1 MKKRAIS
8 FVLCLMMVVTLFGNG
23 IPVYAANELEPP
35 IVATEEMSQDAPEES
50 EAEDIPTGASTEAT
64 HGEETG
70 ETDDTPGETTSEI
83 VEASETDETTEAE
96 PTEAT
101 GAEETAAAEEGT
113 EVEPSEASDTEESE
127 TVNTP
132 DTTEEAVAEE
142 KPDVATPAEADRA
155 AEQPE
160 VPSPANALLDA
171 PEVDGIPI
179 DEEHFPGELFREWL
193 LGQRENDPANPNVFG
208 SDDGI
213 LTEKERAAVKEIRF
227 QYNINTGN
235 PPPEGGLDLTGIEY
249 FPNLETLITQ
259 HIEITNQ
266 LDLSQNTKL
275 KLISL
280 DSVAN
285 ITYALDLSNQGELE
299 KLTLNGNNIPS
310 LDLSNNPKLTF
321 LGLHADITKEG
332 EGKGLISELDLS
344 NNPALKQIVI
354 EGHQITSLDLS
365 NNKKLTN
372 ITIRGNNLTSLD
384 VSMLPELEYLYL
396 ESNELREIDVTKNP
410 RLERLEISGNA
421 DISSLDISQNP
432 ELKELYAQQT
442 SLFFLDAKNNRKLE
456 ILFLDQNPLLGYEIV
471 DGGTSLP
478 ITYNRFLDVVTV
490 RATPDGTVDLS
501 QLVPELDGSR
511 ISKLTGAD
519 KIEGTTLYGVKNG
532 MDVTYNYRTRT
543 AGDGSS
549 NGMLARIHIVSEEPA
564 AGAHTVNYEFK
575 NLPAYRSL
583 PQRVKDLLPAPQ
595 IDVAD
600 GTVVTPPELAVTQV
614 KDLSGIWHFQGW
626 DKKTATVDGADV
638 TFTGTWKLTQYKTF
652 FASYNFVPSKASMDK
667 GHTTLPQEVIDLIP
681 DAMEG
686 LTDGQVI
693 THPTPAKTEV
703 EVDGG
708 KWVFA
713 GWPVGNTATVQNG
726 NIVTVAEW
734 NFVEEPDKPTMKF
747 TVTFKFVSLTNG
759 TDGNPKE
766 LPQDVLDLL
775 PAPITDLEAGTNV
788 TYPTLAKTEIPAEG
802 GKWVFTGW
810 PGGTGI
816 TITGSVL
823 EVGGWRFDKE
833 STPGTDPTEDDT
845 TLVQLNIHRYVGGGY
860 TGTADEKVAEKMNPK
875 LTNAAG
881 EAFVP
886 VLRENGFTFDW
897 TDIPAGEYTLTF
909 DTPAGWQFRA
919 GQTHS
924 GKDYLNSGEKI
935 TVRATATEQDF
946 YTQLEQLFYP
956 TVGIEIDGE
965 VIMVPQGAGIGSTA
979 NLPEAFKNVKVK
991 LGSVERSF
999 GADTVGSAG
1008 MPLVLAFYNY
1018 PNSTFVEGVYPI
1030 EVSGVPDGYTYTIE
1044 TGKDA
1049 MDHITEDGIKVDG
1062 TLPNVNVCFAKA
1074 DTPDD
1079 PQPPVG
1085 VAKRVQLNVHT
1096 LVDGK
1101 KNFATKDMLEQMNPV
1116 LRAEDGQEV
1125 KPVRIA
1131 DNGFTFDFEQ
1141 VPAGEYT
1148 LAFTYPAGYRFA
1160 PGKVGSDMFGDYL
1173 DTGAKVTVTAGYVV
1187 NNFYTRLE
1195 KTPDEPNPPVNPPT
1209 EKTGNLTVTKT
1220 VSGSGGDH
1228 NKEFTFTVTLDKQ
1241 DLNGEY
1247 GDMTFTG
1254 GVATFTLKHGQ
1265 SKTANG
1271 LPIGVSYTVEESD
1284 NSGYTVT
1291 KINAAGTIQTSSTAT
1306 AAFENYKGSSGGSG
1320 GSGGSSG
1327 GDGGGSS
1334 SHTPQA
1340 ARVTLTATKTMD
1352 GLIPTG
1358 SGFTFF
1364 LDDANGQRLQV
1375 RNNQGGNI
1383 TFDTLTFNKTG
1394 TYVYYLTEQTGN
1406 DKNINYDTAS
1416 YKVTVTVTCPYDYA
1430 ASVSYEKNGQAYN
1443 SVPAFVNTTKQ
1454 AAPAPAQTPPVI
1466 TPARPLDK
1474 VPKTE
1479 DSSNLALWGIL
1490 AAASLL
1496 SLTVLLAGNK
1506 TRKVRSQGK
1515 EHQS

>member
-35 IVATEEMSQDAPEES
+35 IVATEETSQDAPEES
-50 EAEDIPTGASTEAT
+50 EAEGSPAVEASEAA
-64 HGEETG
+64 HGEDTNAAG
-70 ETDDTPGETTSEI
+70 ETSSE
-83 VEASETDETTEAE
+83 VAGTSETDETTEDE
-96 PTEAT
+96 TTEAT
-101 GAEETAAAEEGT
+101 DAEETAWAEEGT
-113 EVEPSEASDTEESE
+113 ENKPPEAADTEESA

-132 DTTEEAVAEE
+132 ETTEEAVAEE
-142 KPDVATPAEADRA
+142 KPDAATPSEADRA
-155 AEQPE
+155 AEEPE
-160 VPSPANALLDA
+160 VPAPANAMLDS

-179 DEEHFPGELFREWL
+179 DEEHFPGKLFREWL

-249 FPNLETLITQ
+249 FPNLETLVTQ

-595 IDVAD
+595 TDVAD

-759 TDGNPKE
+759 TDGKPRE
-766 LPQDVLDLL
+766 LPQEVLDLL
-775 PAPITDLEAGTNV
+775 PAPITNLEAGTHV
-788 TYPTLAKTEIPAEG
+788 DCPTLAKTEIPAEG

-810 PGGTGI
+810 PAGTGITGI
-816 TITGSVL
+816 TITGSALV
-823 EVGGWRFDKE
+823 VGGWRFDKE
-833 STPGTDPTEDDT
+833 STP
-845 TLVQLNIHRYVGGGY
+845 
-860 TGTADEKVAEKMNPK
+860 
-875 LTNAAG
+875 
-881 EAFVP
+881 
-886 VLRENGFTFDW
+886 
-897 TDIPAGEYTLTF
+897 
-909 DTPAGWQFRA
+909 
-919 GQTHS
+919 
-924 GKDYLNSGEKI
+924 
-935 TVRATATEQDF
+935 
-946 YTQLEQLFYP
+946 
-956 TVGIEIDGE
+956 
-965 VIMVPQGAGIGSTA
+965 
-979 NLPEAFKNVKVK
+979 
-991 LGSVERSF
+991 VE
-999 GADTVGSAG
+999 
-1008 MPLVLAFYNY
+1008 
-1018 PNSTFVEGVYPI
+1018 
-1030 EVSGVPDGYTYTIE
+1030 
-1044 TGKDA
+1044 
-1049 MDHITEDGIKVDG
+1049 
-1062 TLPNVNVCFAKA
+1062 
-1074 DTPDD
+1074 
-1079 PQPPVG
+1079 

-1187 NNFYTRLE
+1187 NNFYTRLG

-1291 KINAAGTIQTSSTAT
+1291 KTNAAGTIQTGSTAT

-1496 SLTVLLAGNK
+1496 SLTVLLAGTK

>member
-35 IVATEEMSQDAPEES
+35 IVATEETSQDAPEES
-50 EAEDIPTGASTEAT
+50 EAEGSPAVEASEAA
-64 HGEETG
+64 HGEDTNAAG
-70 ETDDTPGETTSEI
+70 ETSSE
-83 VEASETDETTEAE
+83 VAGTSETDETTEDE
-96 PTEAT
+96 TTEAT
-101 GAEETAAAEEGT
+101 DAEETAWAEEGT
-113 EVEPSEASDTEESE
+113 ENKPPEAADTEESA

-132 DTTEEAVAEE
+132 ETTEEAVAEE
-142 KPDVATPAEADRA
+142 KPDAATPSEADRA
-155 AEQPE
+155 AEEPE
-160 VPSPANALLDA
+160 VPAPANAMLDS

-179 DEEHFPGELFREWL
+179 DEEHFPGKLFREWL

-249 FPNLETLITQ
+249 FPNLETLVTQ

-595 IDVAD
+595 TDVAD

-667 GHTTLPQEVIDLIP
+667 GHTTLPQEVVDLIP

-759 TDGNPKE
+759 TDGKPRE
-766 LPQDVLDLL
+766 LPQEVLDLL
-775 PAPITDLEAGTNV
+775 PAPITNLEAGTHV
-788 TYPTLAKTEIPAEG
+788 DCPTLAKTEIPAEG

-810 PGGTGI
+810 PAGTGITGI
-816 TITGSVL
+816 TITGSALV
-823 EVGGWRFDKE
+823 VGGWRFDKE
-833 STPGTDPTEDDT
+833 STP
-845 TLVQLNIHRYVGGGY
+845 
-860 TGTADEKVAEKMNPK
+860 
-875 LTNAAG
+875 
-881 EAFVP
+881 
-886 VLRENGFTFDW
+886 
-897 TDIPAGEYTLTF
+897 
-909 DTPAGWQFRA
+909 
-919 GQTHS
+919 
-924 GKDYLNSGEKI
+924 
-935 TVRATATEQDF
+935 
-946 YTQLEQLFYP
+946 
-956 TVGIEIDGE
+956 
-965 VIMVPQGAGIGSTA
+965 
-979 NLPEAFKNVKVK
+979 
-991 LGSVERSF
+991 VE
-999 GADTVGSAG
+999 
-1008 MPLVLAFYNY
+1008 
-1018 PNSTFVEGVYPI
+1018 
-1030 EVSGVPDGYTYTIE
+1030 
-1044 TGKDA
+1044 
-1049 MDHITEDGIKVDG
+1049 
-1062 TLPNVNVCFAKA
+1062 
-1074 DTPDD
+1074 
-1079 PQPPVG
+1079 

-1195 KTPDEPNPPVNPPT
+1195 KTPDEPNPPVEVAKRVQLNVHTLVDGKKNFATKDMLEQMNPVLRAEDGQEVKPVRIADNGFTFDFEQVPAGEYTLAFTYPAGYRFAPGKVGSDMFGDYLDTGAKVTVTAGYVVNNFYTRLGKTPDEPNPPVNPPT
-1209 EKTGNLTVTKT
+1209 EKTGNLAVTKT
-1220 VSGSGGDH
+1220 VSGSRGDQ
-1228 NKEFTFTVTLDKQ
+1228 NKDFTFTVTLDKK
-1241 DLNGEY
+1241 DLNGKY
-1247 GDMTFTG
+1247 GDMSFTG

-1271 LPIGVSYTVEESD
+1271 LPAGVSYTVEESD

-1291 KINAAGTIQTSSTAT
+1291 KTNATGPIQTGSTAT
-1306 AAFENYKGSSGGSG
+1306 ASFENYKGSSGGSG

-1375 RNNQGGNI
+1375 KNNQGGNI

-1443 SVPAFVNTTKQ
+1443 SVPAFANTTKPS
-1454 AAPAPAQTPPVI
+1454 APAPTPTQTPSVVA
-1466 TPARPLDK
+1466 PARPLDK

-1479 DSSNLALWGIL
+1479 DSSNLSLWGIL

-1496 SLTVLLAGNK
+1496 SLTVLLAGSK
-1506 TRKVRSQGK
+1506 TRKARSQGK

>member
-8 FVLCLMMVVTLFGNG
+8 FVLCLMMVVTLLGNG

-35 IVATEEMSQDAPEES
+35 IISTEETSQETPEES
-50 EAEDIPTGASTEAT
+50 EAEGSPAVEASEAA
-64 HGEETG
+64 HGEDTNAAG
-70 ETDDTPGETTSEI
+70 ETSSE
-83 VEASETDETTEAE
+83 VAGTSETDETTEA
-96 PTEAT
+96 TD
-101 GAEETAAAEEGT
+101 AEETAWAEEET
-113 EVEPSEASDTEESE
+113 EAKTSEATDTEESA
-127 TVNTP
+127 TVNSP
-132 DTTEEAVAEE
+132 ETTEEAVAEE
-142 KPDVATPAEADRA
+142 KPDVATPSEADRA
-155 AEQPE
+155 AEEPE
-160 VPSPANALLDA
+160 VPAPANAMLDS

-179 DEEHFPGELFREWL
+179 DEEHFPGKLFREWL

-249 FPNLETLITQ
+249 FPNLETLVTQ

-595 IDVAD
+595 TDVAD

-759 TDGNPKE
+759 TDGKPRE
-766 LPQDVLDLL
+766 LPQEVLDLL
-775 PAPITDLEAGTNV
+775 PAPITNLEAGTHV
-788 TYPTLAKTEIPAEG
+788 DCPTLAKTEIPAEG

-810 PGGTGI
+810 PAGTGITGI
-816 TITGSVL
+816 TITGSALV
-823 EVGGWRFDKE
+823 VGGWRFDKE
-833 STPGTDPTEDDT
+833 STP
-845 TLVQLNIHRYVGGGY
+845 
-860 TGTADEKVAEKMNPK
+860 
-875 LTNAAG
+875 
-881 EAFVP
+881 
-886 VLRENGFTFDW
+886 
-897 TDIPAGEYTLTF
+897 
-909 DTPAGWQFRA
+909 
-919 GQTHS
+919 
-924 GKDYLNSGEKI
+924 
-935 TVRATATEQDF
+935 
-946 YTQLEQLFYP
+946 
-956 TVGIEIDGE
+956 
-965 VIMVPQGAGIGSTA
+965 
-979 NLPEAFKNVKVK
+979 
-991 LGSVERSF
+991 VE
-999 GADTVGSAG
+999 
-1008 MPLVLAFYNY
+1008 
-1018 PNSTFVEGVYPI
+1018 
-1030 EVSGVPDGYTYTIE
+1030 
-1044 TGKDA
+1044 
-1049 MDHITEDGIKVDG
+1049 
-1062 TLPNVNVCFAKA
+1062 
-1074 DTPDD
+1074 
-1079 PQPPVG
+1079 

-1187 NNFYTRLE
+1187 NNFYTRLG

-1291 KINAAGTIQTSSTAT
+1291 KTNAAGTIQTGSTAT

-1496 SLTVLLAGNK
+1496 SLTVLLAGTK

>member
-50 EAEDIPTGASTEAT
+50 EAENIPTGASTEAT

-113 EVEPSEASDTEESE
+113 EVKPSEASDTEESE

-132 DTTEEAVAEE
+132 DTTEEAVTEE
-142 KPDVATPAEADRA
+142 TPDVATPAEADRA

-595 IDVAD
+595 TDVAD

-759 TDGNPKE
+759 TDGKPRE
-766 LPQDVLDLL
+766 LPQEVLDLL
-775 PAPITDLEAGTNV
+775 PAPITNLEAGTHV
-788 TYPTLAKTEIPAEG
+788 DCPTLAKTEIPAEG

-810 PGGTGI
+810 PAGTGITGI
-816 TITGSVL
+816 TITGSALV
-823 EVGGWRFDKE
+823 VGGWRFDKE
-833 STPGTDPTEDDT
+833 STP
-845 TLVQLNIHRYVGGGY
+845 
-860 TGTADEKVAEKMNPK
+860 
-875 LTNAAG
+875 
-881 EAFVP
+881 
-886 VLRENGFTFDW
+886 
-897 TDIPAGEYTLTF
+897 
-909 DTPAGWQFRA
+909 
-919 GQTHS
+919 
-924 GKDYLNSGEKI
+924 
-935 TVRATATEQDF
+935 
-946 YTQLEQLFYP
+946 
-956 TVGIEIDGE
+956 
-965 VIMVPQGAGIGSTA
+965 
-979 NLPEAFKNVKVK
+979 
-991 LGSVERSF
+991 VE
-999 GADTVGSAG
+999 
-1008 MPLVLAFYNY
+1008 
-1018 PNSTFVEGVYPI
+1018 
-1030 EVSGVPDGYTYTIE
+1030 
-1044 TGKDA
+1044 
-1049 MDHITEDGIKVDG
+1049 
-1062 TLPNVNVCFAKA
+1062 
-1074 DTPDD
+1074 
-1079 PQPPVG
+1079 

-1291 KINAAGTIQTSSTAT
+1291 KINAAGTIQTGSTAT

-1443 SVPAFVNTTKQ
+1443 SVPAFANTTKQ
-1454 AAPAPAQTPPVI
+1454 AAPAPTPTQTPSVVA
-1466 TPARPLDK
+1466 PARPLDN

-1496 SLTVLLAGNK
+1496 SLTVLLAGTK
-1506 TRKVRSQGK
+1506 TRKVRFQGK

>member
-113 EVEPSEASDTEESE
+113 EVKPSEASDTEESE

-132 DTTEEAVAEE
+132 DTTEEAVTEE
-142 KPDVATPAEADRA
+142 TPDVATPAEADRA

-595 IDVAD
+595 TDVAD

-759 TDGNPKE
+759 TDGKPRE
-766 LPQDVLDLL
+766 LPQEVLDLL
-775 PAPITDLEAGTNV
+775 PAPITNLEAGTHV
-788 TYPTLAKTEIPAEG
+788 DCPTLAKTEIPAEG

-810 PGGTGI
+810 PAGTGITGI
-816 TITGSVL
+816 TITGSALV
-823 EVGGWRFDKE
+823 VGGWRFDKE
-833 STPGTDPTEDDT
+833 STP
-845 TLVQLNIHRYVGGGY
+845 
-860 TGTADEKVAEKMNPK
+860 
-875 LTNAAG
+875 
-881 EAFVP
+881 
-886 VLRENGFTFDW
+886 
-897 TDIPAGEYTLTF
+897 
-909 DTPAGWQFRA
+909 
-919 GQTHS
+919 
-924 GKDYLNSGEKI
+924 
-935 TVRATATEQDF
+935 
-946 YTQLEQLFYP
+946 
-956 TVGIEIDGE
+956 
-965 VIMVPQGAGIGSTA
+965 
-979 NLPEAFKNVKVK
+979 
-991 LGSVERSF
+991 VE
-999 GADTVGSAG
+999 
-1008 MPLVLAFYNY
+1008 
-1018 PNSTFVEGVYPI
+1018 
-1030 EVSGVPDGYTYTIE
+1030 
-1044 TGKDA
+1044 
-1049 MDHITEDGIKVDG
+1049 
-1062 TLPNVNVCFAKA
+1062 
-1074 DTPDD
+1074 
-1079 PQPPVG
+1079 

-1291 KINAAGTIQTSSTAT
+1291 KINAAGTIQTGSTAT

-1496 SLTVLLAGNK
+1496 SLTVLLAGTK

>member
-113 EVEPSEASDTEESE
+113 EVKPSEASDTEESE

-132 DTTEEAVAEE
+132 DTTEEAVTEE
-142 KPDVATPAEADRA
+142 TPDVATPAEADRA

-595 IDVAD
+595 TDVAD

-759 TDGNPKE
+759 TDGKPRE
-766 LPQDVLDLL
+766 LPQEVLDLL
-775 PAPITDLEAGTNV
+775 PAPITNLEAGTHV
-788 TYPTLAKTEIPAEG
+788 DCPTLAKTEIPAEG

-810 PGGTGI
+810 PAGTGITGI
-816 TITGSVL
+816 TITGSALV
-823 EVGGWRFDKE
+823 VGGWRFDKE
-833 STPGTDPTEDDT
+833 STP
-845 TLVQLNIHRYVGGGY
+845 
-860 TGTADEKVAEKMNPK
+860 
-875 LTNAAG
+875 
-881 EAFVP
+881 
-886 VLRENGFTFDW
+886 
-897 TDIPAGEYTLTF
+897 
-909 DTPAGWQFRA
+909 
-919 GQTHS
+919 
-924 GKDYLNSGEKI
+924 
-935 TVRATATEQDF
+935 
-946 YTQLEQLFYP
+946 
-956 TVGIEIDGE
+956 
-965 VIMVPQGAGIGSTA
+965 
-979 NLPEAFKNVKVK
+979 
-991 LGSVERSF
+991 VE
-999 GADTVGSAG
+999 
-1008 MPLVLAFYNY
+1008 
-1018 PNSTFVEGVYPI
+1018 
-1030 EVSGVPDGYTYTIE
+1030 
-1044 TGKDA
+1044 
-1049 MDHITEDGIKVDG
+1049 
-1062 TLPNVNVCFAKA
+1062 
-1074 DTPDD
+1074 
-1079 PQPPVG
+1079 

-1291 KINAAGTIQTSSTAT
+1291 KINAAGTIQTGSTAT

-1443 SVPAFVNTTKQ
+1443 SVPAFANTTKQ
-1454 AAPAPAQTPPVI
+1454 AAPAPTPTQTPSVVA
-1466 TPARPLDK
+1466 PARPLDN

-1496 SLTVLLAGNK
+1496 SLTVLLAGTK
-1506 TRKVRSQGK
+1506 TRKVRFQGK

>member
-50 EAEDIPTGASTEAT
+50 EAENIPTGASTEAT

-113 EVEPSEASDTEESE
+113 EVKPSEASDTEESE

-132 DTTEEAVAEE
+132 DTTEEAVTEE
-142 KPDVATPAEADRA
+142 TPDVATPAEADRA

-213 LTEKERAAVKEIRF
+213 LPEKERAAVKEIRF

-595 IDVAD
+595 TDVAD

-759 TDGNPKE
+759 TDGKPRE
-766 LPQDVLDLL
+766 LPQEVLDLL
-775 PAPITDLEAGTNV
+775 PAPITNLEAGTHV
-788 TYPTLAKTEIPAEG
+788 DCPTLAKTEIPAEG

-810 PGGTGI
+810 PAGTGITGI
-816 TITGSVL
+816 TITGSALV
-823 EVGGWRFDKE
+823 VGGWRFDKE
-833 STPGTDPTEDDT
+833 STP
-845 TLVQLNIHRYVGGGY
+845 
-860 TGTADEKVAEKMNPK
+860 
-875 LTNAAG
+875 
-881 EAFVP
+881 
-886 VLRENGFTFDW
+886 
-897 TDIPAGEYTLTF
+897 
-909 DTPAGWQFRA
+909 
-919 GQTHS
+919 
-924 GKDYLNSGEKI
+924 
-935 TVRATATEQDF
+935 
-946 YTQLEQLFYP
+946 
-956 TVGIEIDGE
+956 
-965 VIMVPQGAGIGSTA
+965 
-979 NLPEAFKNVKVK
+979 
-991 LGSVERSF
+991 VE
-999 GADTVGSAG
+999 
-1008 MPLVLAFYNY
+1008 
-1018 PNSTFVEGVYPI
+1018 
-1030 EVSGVPDGYTYTIE
+1030 
-1044 TGKDA
+1044 
-1049 MDHITEDGIKVDG
+1049 
-1062 TLPNVNVCFAKA
+1062 
-1074 DTPDD
+1074 
-1079 PQPPVG
+1079 

-1291 KINAAGTIQTSSTAT
+1291 KINAAGTIQTGSTAT

-1443 SVPAFVNTTKQ
+1443 SVPAFANTTKQ
-1454 AAPAPAQTPPVI
+1454 AAPAPTPTQTPSVVA
-1466 TPARPLDK
+1466 PARPLDN

-1496 SLTVLLAGNK
+1496 SLTVLLAGTK
-1506 TRKVRSQGK
+1506 TRKVRFQGK

>member
-113 EVEPSEASDTEESE
+113 EVKPSEASDTEESE

-132 DTTEEAVAEE
+132 DTTEEAVTEE
-142 KPDVATPAEADRA
+142 TPDVATPAEADRA

-595 IDVAD
+595 TDVAD

-759 TDGNPKE
+759 TDGKPRE
-766 LPQDVLDLL
+766 LPQEVLDLL
-775 PAPITDLEAGTNV
+775 PAPITNLEAGTHV
-788 TYPTLAKTEIPAEG
+788 DCPTLAKTEIPAEG

-810 PGGTGI
+810 PAGTGITGI
-816 TITGSVL
+816 TITGSALV
-823 EVGGWRFDKE
+823 VGGWRFDKE
-833 STPGTDPTEDDT
+833 STP
-845 TLVQLNIHRYVGGGY
+845 
-860 TGTADEKVAEKMNPK
+860 
-875 LTNAAG
+875 
-881 EAFVP
+881 
-886 VLRENGFTFDW
+886 
-897 TDIPAGEYTLTF
+897 
-909 DTPAGWQFRA
+909 
-919 GQTHS
+919 
-924 GKDYLNSGEKI
+924 
-935 TVRATATEQDF
+935 
-946 YTQLEQLFYP
+946 
-956 TVGIEIDGE
+956 
-965 VIMVPQGAGIGSTA
+965 
-979 NLPEAFKNVKVK
+979 
-991 LGSVERSF
+991 VE
-999 GADTVGSAG
+999 
-1008 MPLVLAFYNY
+1008 
-1018 PNSTFVEGVYPI
+1018 
-1030 EVSGVPDGYTYTIE
+1030 
-1044 TGKDA
+1044 
-1049 MDHITEDGIKVDG
+1049 
-1062 TLPNVNVCFAKA
+1062 
-1074 DTPDD
+1074 
-1079 PQPPVG
+1079 

-1291 KINAAGTIQTSSTAT
+1291 KINAAGTIQTGSTAT

-1406 DKNINYDTAS
+1406 DKNVNYDTAS

-1443 SVPAFVNTTKQ
+1443 SVPAFANTTKQ

-1496 SLTVLLAGNK
+1496 SLTVLLAGTK

>member
-101 GAEETAAAEEGT
+101 GAEETTAAEEGT
-113 EVEPSEASDTEESE
+113 EVKPSEASDTEESE

-132 DTTEEAVAEE
+132 DTTEEAVTEE
-142 KPDVATPAEADRA
+142 TPDVATPAEADRA

-280 DSVAN
+280 DEAAN
-285 ITYALDLSNQGELE
+285 ITYELDLSNQGELE
-299 KLTLNGNNIPS
+299 KLTLSGNTIPS
-310 LDLSNNPKLTF
+310 LDLSNNPKLTY
-321 LGLHADITKEG
+321 LGLDADITKEG
-332 EGKGLISELDLS
+332 EGTGLISELDLS
-344 NNPALKQIVI
+344 NNPALKEIHI
-354 EGHQITSLDLS
+354 DGLSLTSLDLS
-365 NNKKLTN
+365 NNKELTF
-372 ITIRGNNLTSLD
+372 IDMDGNNLTSLD
-384 VSMLPELEYLYL
+384 VSMLPELEYLFV

-410 RLERLEISGNA
+410 KLKRLAISGNA

-432 ELKELYAQQT
+432 DLTDLHAQQT

-501 QLVPELDGSR
+501 RLVPELDGSR

-549 NGMLARIHIVSEEPA
+549 NGMLARIHIVADEPA

-575 NLPAYRSL
+575 NLPAYRPL

-595 IDVAD
+595 ADVAD

-626 DKKTATVDGADV
+626 DKTTATVDGADV

-652 FASYNFVPSKASMDK
+652 FASYNFVLSKASIDK

-703 EVDGG
+703 TAEGG

-713 GWPVGNTATVQNG
+713 GWPLGNTATVQNG
-726 NIVTVAEW
+726 NILTVGEW
-734 NFVEEPDKPTMKF
+734 NFVEEPDKPTMKY

-759 TDGNPKE
+759 TDGKPRE
-766 LPQDVLDLL
+766 LPQEVLDLL
-775 PAPITDLEAGTNV
+775 PAPLTNLEAGTNV
-788 TYPTLAKTEIPAEG
+788 TYPTLAKTEVPAEG

-823 EVGGWRFDKE
+823 EVGGWRFDK
-833 STPGTDPTEDDT
+833 
-845 TLVQLNIHRYVGGGY
+845 
-860 TGTADEKVAEKMNPK
+860 
-875 LTNAAG
+875 
-881 EAFVP
+881 
-886 VLRENGFTFDW
+886 
-897 TDIPAGEYTLTF
+897 
-909 DTPAGWQFRA
+909 
-919 GQTHS
+919 
-924 GKDYLNSGEKI
+924 
-935 TVRATATEQDF
+935 
-946 YTQLEQLFYP
+946 
-956 TVGIEIDGE
+956 
-965 VIMVPQGAGIGSTA
+965 GS
-979 NLPEAFKNVKVK
+979 
-991 LGSVERSF
+991 
-999 GADTVGSAG
+999 
-1008 MPLVLAFYNY
+1008 
-1018 PNSTFVEGVYPI
+1018 
-1030 EVSGVPDGYTYTIE
+1030 
-1044 TGKDA
+1044 
-1049 MDHITEDGIKVDG
+1049 
-1062 TLPNVNVCFAKA
+1062 
-1074 DTPDD
+1074 
-1079 PQPPVG
+1079 PPVE

-1101 KNFATKDMLEQMNPV
+1101 KGFATKDMLEQMNPV
-1116 LRAEDGQEV
+1116 LRSDDGQEV

-1131 DNGFTFDFEQ
+1131 DNGFTFNFEN

-1173 DTGAKVTVTAGYVV
+1173 DTGAKVTVTAGNVVNNFYTRLEKTPDGPNPPAEVAKRVELNVHTLVDGNRGFATKDMLEQMNPVLRSDDGQEVKPVRIADNGFTFNFENVPAGEYTLAFTYPAGYRFAPGKVGSDMFGDYLDTGAKVTVTAGNVV

-1220 VSGSGGDH
+1220 VSGSRGDQ
-1228 NKEFTFTVTLDKQ
+1228 NKEFTFTVTLDKK
-1241 DLNGEY
+1241 DLNGKY
-1247 GDMTFTG
+1247 GDMTFTD
-1254 GVATFTLKHGQ
+1254 GVATFTLKHDQ

-1271 LPIGVSYTVEESD
+1271 LPTGVSYTVEESD

-1291 KINAAGTIQTSSTAT
+1291 KTNAAGTIQTGITAT
-1306 AAFENYKGSSGGSG
+1306 ASFENYKGSSGGSG
-1320 GSGGSSG
+1320 G
-1327 GDGGGSS
+1327 GGGGGGS

-1375 RNNQGGNI
+1375 KNNQGGNI

-1406 DKNINYDTAS
+1406 DKNVNYDTAS

-1443 SVPAFVNTTKQ
+1443 SVPAFANTTKQ

-1496 SLTVLLAGNK
+1496 SLTVLLAGTK
-1506 TRKVRSQGK
+1506 TRKVRAQGK

>member
-50 EAEDIPTGASTEAT
+50 EAENIPTGASTEAT

-113 EVEPSEASDTEESE
+113 EVKPSEASDTEESE

-132 DTTEEAVAEE
+132 DTTEEAVTEE
-142 KPDVATPAEADRA
+142 TPDVATPAEADRA

-442 SLFFLDAKNNRKLE
+442 NLFFLDAKNNRKLE

-595 IDVAD
+595 TDVAD

-759 TDGNPKE
+759 TDGKPRE
-766 LPQDVLDLL
+766 LPQEVLDLL
-775 PAPITDLEAGTNV
+775 PAPITNLEAGTHV
-788 TYPTLAKTEIPAEG
+788 DCPTLAKTEIPAEG

-810 PGGTGI
+810 PAGTGITGI
-816 TITGSVL
+816 TITGSALV
-823 EVGGWRFDKE
+823 VGGWRFDKE
-833 STPGTDPTEDDT
+833 STP
-845 TLVQLNIHRYVGGGY
+845 
-860 TGTADEKVAEKMNPK
+860 
-875 LTNAAG
+875 
-881 EAFVP
+881 
-886 VLRENGFTFDW
+886 
-897 TDIPAGEYTLTF
+897 
-909 DTPAGWQFRA
+909 
-919 GQTHS
+919 
-924 GKDYLNSGEKI
+924 
-935 TVRATATEQDF
+935 
-946 YTQLEQLFYP
+946 
-956 TVGIEIDGE
+956 
-965 VIMVPQGAGIGSTA
+965 
-979 NLPEAFKNVKVK
+979 
-991 LGSVERSF
+991 VE
-999 GADTVGSAG
+999 
-1008 MPLVLAFYNY
+1008 
-1018 PNSTFVEGVYPI
+1018 
-1030 EVSGVPDGYTYTIE
+1030 
-1044 TGKDA
+1044 
-1049 MDHITEDGIKVDG
+1049 
-1062 TLPNVNVCFAKA
+1062 
-1074 DTPDD
+1074 
-1079 PQPPVG
+1079 

-1291 KINAAGTIQTSSTAT
+1291 KINAAGTIQTGSTAT

-1443 SVPAFVNTTKQ
+1443 SVPAFANTTKQ
-1454 AAPAPAQTPPVI
+1454 AAPAPTPTQTPSVVA
-1466 TPARPLDK
+1466 PARPLDN

-1496 SLTVLLAGNK
+1496 SLTVLLAGTK
-1506 TRKVRSQGK
+1506 TRKVRFQGK